1 MENLLEKH
9 ITNMVNHPLFW
20 NKFDGIY
27 SQKYKNDVFDIKIR
41 NLDERVE
48 QIEKTI
54 GISSDILRD
63 DLNKI
68 AVHMQDTIQSHIKES
83 LTKTLLSDEQIID
96 IMSEVKKKLYHDL
109 RTDIDKIL
117 NESIQDPN
125 KQYII
130 DKFLTDL
137 KQKSVDIFDQISV
150 EHNNRVLHLDN
161 KYKDHVGKSSTSKD
175 TIIRNSEDE
184 PDEAEEANH
193 KKSTKSSSFEENLP
207 LFLSGLSILFSLYL
221 LRWTGKFEHRYNK
234 YHKK

>member
-68 AVHMQDTIQSHIKES
+68 AAHMQDTVQSHIKES
-83 LTKTLLSDEQIID
+83 LTKTLLSDEHIID
-96 IMSEVKKKLYHDL
+96 IMSKVKKKLCQDL
-109 RTDIDKIL
+109 KADIDTIL

-161 KYKDHVGKSSTSKD
+161 KYKDHVGKSSTSKN
-175 TIIRNSEDE
+175 TIIENSGDDE
-184 PDEAEEANH
+184 NH
-193 KKSTKSSSFEENLP
+193 KKLTKSSSFEQNLP
-207 LFLSGLSILFSLYL
+207 LFLSGLSMLFSLYL
-221 LRWTGKFEHRYNK
+221 LTWTSKFEHRYNK
-234 YHKK
+234 YHGK

>member
-83 LTKTLLSDEQIID
+83 LTKTLLCDEHVIG
-96 IMSEVKKKLYHDL
+96 IMSEVRKKLCHDL

-117 NESIQDPN
+117 NESIQNPN

-161 KYKDHVGKSSTSKD
+161 KYKDHMGKSSTRKN
-175 TIIRNSEDE
+175 TIIENSADDE
-184 PDEAEEANH
+184 NH
-193 KKSTKSSSFEENLP
+193 KKSTKSSSSEQ
-207 LFLSGLSILFSLYL
+207 Y
-221 LRWTGKFEHRYNK
+221 RDHTGEIIHQQ
-234 YHKK
+234 